1 MYRYDTPVRYLENGM
16 RYLLSSL
23 KRGMTVSVMVPLVF
37 ACVVSAVL
45 MVSQGREFL
54 SARSVF
60 QQKELISSMSALI
73 HEQQKER
80 GATSVFLSS
89 EGARFESELAEQRR
103 LTDQATTAFLT
114 DFEQLGRQ
122 VEDEL
127 GKVLQRVSAGLDN
140 RASLRASVDS
150 LAIATPDALRHYT
163 VHNADMMEA
172 IGRIGGFSKN
182 RLIAS
187 EVAALEA
194 LLTVKEFSGIERAI
208 GSGGYAAGQ
217 FTIDRLLLMQE
228 LLTRQSVAISRFEKL
243 ARPSWVQTL
252 RDIDALPAT
261 DDVRRM
267 RSIAIQSVETGDL
280 QGAGAQDF
288 FGATTVR
295 INAFKELEDALI
307 AEVTAASKTVLTR
320 TASVFAL
327 VAAGVIIA
335 FGGALFLMWFITR
348 NMLQSVRK
356 ISDAGDRLARG
367 EEDAVLP
374 NDSPVELGRIVW
386 SINHFRESVIQ
397 AKEREKESIAVR
409 RESEEAVRAEKEAH
423 QLAETKR
430 AEKEA
435 RAARE
440 EQAQMNAYVSELS
453 QMVNSCA
460 KGDFSQRLSVE
471 GKTGALAEITDG
483 LNRIS
488 EGVATSLEVIKQA
501 LAHMAQ
507 GDMTYQLDGNFE
519 GIFAE
524 ISDAV
529 KDATSNMSSTLAR
542 VTQGTE
548 TVSTSS
554 NQIAGA
560 TRDLSQRSD
569 ENAKMLRETA
579 KAIEDMSK
587 LVQSA
592 VQSSQD
598 VRNNAVQVSGSA
610 AQESKV
616 AAETIEAMEAIKT
629 SSEGIVK
636 ILGVIDEIAFQTNLL
651 ALNAGVEAAR
661 AGEAG
666 RGFAVVATEVRALAQ
681 RSAEAGNEIA
691 SLVEA
696 SAENVQRGV
705 EMVDQTANSL
715 NTVVEEMRGIS
726 EQIGEITTT
735 FEHAG
740 RNIDQV
746 AEATEALDR
755 STQRNVSMIDEAH
768 QSAQVLDQEAQAL
781 KTQVETFRVEGNAT
795 SASRHRA
802 VA

>member
-1 MYRYDTPVRYLENGM
+1 M

-23 KRGMTVSVMVPLVF
+23 KRGMTVSVMVPLAF

-45 MVSQGREFL
+45 MMAQGREFL

-89 EGARFESELAEQRR
+89 KGKRFESELAEQRR
-103 LTDQATTAFLT
+103 LTDMAAEDLLRDYDQY
-114 DFEQLGRQ
+114 GRLAA
-122 VEDEL
+122 DEVA
-127 GKVLQRVSAGLDN
+127 KVLQRVVLALEGRS
-140 RASLRASVDS
+140 SLRSSVDR
-150 LAIATPDALRHYT
+150 LAIATPDALGQYT
-163 VHNADMMEA
+163 AHNADMMEA
-172 IGRIGGFSKN
+172 IGRIGGYSHS
-182 RLIAS
+182 RLVAS

-194 LLTVKEFSGIERAI
+194 LLTLKEFSGIERAI
-208 GSGGYAAGQ
+208 GSGGFATGS
-217 FTIDRLLLMQE
+217 FTIERLLLMQN
-228 LLTRQSVAISRFEKL
+228 LLTRQDIAISRFAKL
-243 ARPSWVQTL
+243 AGPSWVDAL
-252 RDIDALPAT
+252 NDIDALPAMT
-261 DDVRRM
+261 DIRRM
-267 RSIAIQSVETGDL
+267 RTIAIQSIETGDL
-280 QGAGAQDF
+280 QGVNAQDF
-288 FGATTVR
+288 FAATTVR
-295 INAFKELEDALI
+295 VDAFKILEDALI
-307 AEVTAASKTVLTR
+307 AEVTAASQTVLTR
-320 TASVFAL
+320 AGTVFAM
-327 VAAGVIIA
+327 VAIGVLAA
-335 FGGALFLMWFITR
+335 FGSALFLMWFITR

-374 NDSPVELGRIVW
+374 SDSPDELGRIVW
-386 SINHFRESVIQ
+386 SINHFRESVVQ
-397 AKEREKESIAVR
+397 AKKREQETIAVQR
-409 RESEEAVRAEKEAH
+409 DAEEAVRAEKEAN
-423 QLAETKR
+423 QRAETER

-440 EQAQMNAYVSELS
+440 EQAQMTAYVSELS
-453 QMVNSCA
+453 QVVNACA
-460 KGDFSQRLSVE
+460 KGDFSQRLSVD
-471 GKTGALAEITDG
+471 GKTGALAEISDG

-488 EGVATSLEVIKQA
+488 EGVATSLEEIKQA

-529 KDATSNMSSTLAR
+529 KDATHNMSSTLAR
-542 VTQGTE
+542 VTQSTE
-548 TVSTSS
+548 TVSGSS
-554 NQIAGA
+554 NQIAVA
-560 TRDLSQRSD
+560 MRDLSQRSD

-579 KAIEDMSK
+579 KSIDDMSK
-587 LVQSA
+587 LAQSA

-616 AAETIEAMEAIKT
+616 ASETIEAMEAIKT

-681 RSAEAGNEIA
+681 RSAEAGKEIA

-705 EMVDQTANSL
+705 EMVDQTAHSL

-735 FEHAG
+735 FENAG

-746 AEATEALDR
+746 ARATDALDQ
-755 STQRNVSMIDEAH
+755 STQQNVAMIDEAH
-768 QSAQVLDQEAQAL
+768 QAAQVLDKEAQAL
-781 KTQVETFRVEGNAT
+781 KTQVETFRVDKSPAEVEL
-795 SASRHRA
+795 RRA